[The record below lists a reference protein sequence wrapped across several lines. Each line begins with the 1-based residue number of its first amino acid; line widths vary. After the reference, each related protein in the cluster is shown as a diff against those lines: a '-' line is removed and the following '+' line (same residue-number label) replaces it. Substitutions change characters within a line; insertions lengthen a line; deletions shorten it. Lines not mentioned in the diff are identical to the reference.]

1 MSTTAEKL
9 KIFQNLLSC
18 LYPLSFTEFD
28 ARSFDIISE
37 TSKSIEP
44 LYFFMSMPTSVE
56 QWWTPQGADFTSLK
70 ADGRFRP
77 IICTNSLGMI
87 WVAEI
92 QQINNAPYHIH
103 CIGPAFVSTH
113 SADAIAEEL
122 RRRRITG
129 DLLNAA
135 MDAVQKLPVVNAPRF
150 FEYAIML
157 HWCLTEE
164 RITVSDLMYLN
175 MGEIGRQYQEQTLP
189 SHHASYMAE
198 RRMLRAVREGNLQY
212 RREKDR
218 LAYYELPFELTSSDS
233 LRLMRNYVVIFTALC
248 CRAAVEGGL
257 DIETAYSL
265 SDRYIQ
271 NTEEAGTLVTLTEIS
286 NTMVQDYITRVHRLK
301 TGVLLSPKIQM
312 AVDWIQLA
320 PQNFSVHSLAE
331 RLQYSD
337 YYFSKLFRKE
347 TGMTVQEYILQQK
360 MEYAKL
366 KLQSTNLSVTQI
378 ADELNIHSQSYF
390 ACCFRNYTGM
400 TATQY
405 RARSHDKQNHS
416 SKGEENE
423 KASV

>member
-1 MSTTAEKL
+1 MVMSTTAEKL
-9 KIFQNLLSC
+9 KIFQGLISC
-18 LYPLSFTEFD
+18 LHSLSFTEFD
-28 ARSFDIISE
+28 ARSFDVISE

-44 LYFFMSMPTSVE
+44 LYFFMSMPTSAD
-56 QWWTPQGADFTSLK
+56 QWWTPQGADFASLK
-70 ADGRFRP
+70 TDGKFRP

-92 QQINNAPYHIH
+92 QQINDAPYHIH

-113 SADAIAEEL
+113 SADTIAKEL
-122 RRRRITG
+122 KEHQITG

-135 MDAVQKLPVVNAPRF
+135 MDAVQKLPIVNAPRF

-164 RITVSDLMYLN
+164 KITVSDLMYLN
-175 MGEIGRQYQEQTLP
+175 MEQVGGQYQEHTLP

-198 RRMLRAVREGNLQY
+198 QRMLRAVREGNLQY
-212 RREKDR
+212 QREKDR
-218 LAYYELPFELTSSDS
+218 LSQYELPFELASPDS

-271 NTEEAGTLVTLTEIS
+271 NTEEAGTLVALTEVS
-286 NTMVQDYITRVHRLK
+286 NTMVRDYITRVHRIK
-301 TGVLLSPKIQM
+301 TGSVLSPKIRM

-320 PQNFSVHSLAE
+320 PQNYSVHSLAE
-331 RLQYSD
+331 KLQYSD

-347 TGMTVQEYILQQK
+347 TGVTVQEYILQQK
-360 MEYAKL
+360 MECAKL
-366 KLQSTNLSVTQI
+366 KLRSTNLPVTQI
-378 ADELNIHSQSYF
+378 ADELNISSQSYF
-390 ACCFRNYTGM
+390 ASSFRSYTGM
-400 TATQY
+400 TPTQY
-405 RARSHDKQNHS
+405 RTQSRDKQNHS
-416 SKGEENE
+416 K
-423 KASV
+423 